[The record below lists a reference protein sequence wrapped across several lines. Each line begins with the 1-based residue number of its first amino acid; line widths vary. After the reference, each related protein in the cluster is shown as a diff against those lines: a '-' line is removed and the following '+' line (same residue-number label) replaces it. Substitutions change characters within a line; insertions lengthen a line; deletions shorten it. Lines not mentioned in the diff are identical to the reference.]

1 MNGER
6 VQRLTLDQPVAYQIN
21 VPGVINLSEVSWAA
35 ELRVSSENDPPT
47 TSIIGVL
54 DQAAL
59 HGLLRR
65 IYSMGLPIISVRWI
79 EYHP

>member
-1 MNGER
+1 MSGE
-6 VQRLTLDQPVAYQIN
+6 QGHRLTLDQPVVYQIS
-21 VPGVINLSEVSWAA
+21 VPGAINLAEASWAA
-35 ELRVSSENDPPT
+35 GLELSSNDDPPT
-47 TSIIGVL
+47 TSITGVL

-79 EYHP
+79 EYRP